1 MVIPY
6 LKKIQ
11 TPYKPRDT
19 SLEFCWHWHLF
30 TRNYQS
36 LLYREMQIKIT
47 FSLILLTFIE
57 LLKVVLI
64 DMIVILMMSVNLAIP
79 GLLNA
84 KGF

>member
-1 MVIPY
+1 
-6 LKKIQ
+6 
-11 TPYKPRDT
+11 
-19 SLEFCWHWHLF
+19 
-30 TRNYQS
+30 
-36 LLYREMQIKIT
+36 MQIKIT

-84 KGF
+84 KEFWNKGYGLTISVHDATNKILSCDWN

>member
-1 MVIPY
+1 
-6 LKKIQ
+6 
-11 TPYKPRDT
+11 
-19 SLEFCWHWHLF
+19 
-30 TRNYQS
+30 
-36 LLYREMQIKIT
+36 MQIKIT

-57 LLKVVLI
+57 LKVVLI